1 MNFIRKQ
8 LLLLLTLIFLVA
20 CKSEEPVPAP
30 SILGEWAFIE
40 TSTEIVSENPD
51 NITVQVPNPS
61 DLTWTF
67 LVTDSILITQNGNSY
82 KEQYD
87 YDAALMTLKISD
99 SVYNVLELRQDS
111 LKLRI
116 LTQVAPFSAATIDF
130 YIYYSLLRQ

>member
-8 LLLLLTLIFLVA
+8 LLLTLIFFVA
-20 CKSEEPVPAP
+20 CKSEEPGPT
-30 SILGEWAFIE
+30 SLILGEWTFIE

-67 LVTDSILITQNGNSY
+67 LVTDSVLITQNGISY

-99 SVYNVLELRQDS
+99 SVYDVLELRQDS

-116 LTQVAPFSAATIDF
+116 LTQVAPFSAVTIDF